1 MEAIAVIGRDG
12 PDPSRRAGARDRHI
26 AFIEVAAAEG
36 LLLLGLPI
44 HTAEGL
50 SAGSLMVV
58 PAERLAEYLA
68 REPFVQAGVWV
79 ARDARPLRIP
89 ALPWRAWPATL
100 PSEGRMSILLAE
112 GAGPVATLADAARDG
127 TLLFAGATGN
137 GVIVVTTHPDP
148 VDAAAWAAAA
158 LPDCR
163 INVHPTRWRPLPYRA
178 LPAG

>member
-1 MEAIAVIGRDG
+1 MEAVAVIGRDG
-12 PDPSRRAGARDRHI
+12 PDPSRRARARDRHI
-26 AFIEVAAAEG
+26 AFIEAAAAEG

-58 PAERLAEYLA
+58 PVERLAEYLA
-68 REPFVQAGVWV
+68 REPFVQVGVWA

-89 ALPWRAWPATL
+89 GLPWRAWPATP
-100 PSEGRMSILLAE
+100 PSEGRMSILFAE
-112 GAGPVATLADAARDG
+112 GAAPVATLADAVRDG
-127 TLLFAGATGN
+127 TLLFAGATGD
-137 GVIVVTTHPDP
+137 GAIVVTTHPDP
-148 VDAAAWAAAA
+148 VDAAGWAAAA

-163 INVHPTRWRPLPYRA
+163 INVHPTRWRALPYRA

>member
-1 MEAIAVIGRDG
+1 MEAVAVIGRDG

-44 HTAEGL
+44 HTPEGR

-68 REPFVQAGVWV
+68 REPFVEAGVWA
-79 ARDARPLRIP
+79 ARDTRTLRVP
-89 ALPWRAWPATL
+89 RLPWRPWSTTA
-100 PSEGRMSILLAE
+100 PSEGRMSIIFAE
-112 GAGPVATLADAARDG
+112 GVAPAATLTSAARDG
-127 TLLFAGATGN
+127 TLLFASIADDSA
-137 GVIVVTTHPDP
+137 VVVTTHPDM
-148 VDAAAWAAAA
+148 DAAAHWAAEA
-158 LPDCR
+158 LPGCR
-163 INVHPTRWRPLPYRA
+163 ITLHPTRWRPLPYRP